1 MAVSDD
7 VTLPDWEARTPATTS
22 GGAPGTPA
30 GGAEAFRDALR
41 RSLRPIL
48 VLMLVGL
55 IAVNVLQQV
64 RGARYAATAHVLVS
78 PSQLSQILT
87 GTQPAFVDPQR
98 VQSTAAALAD
108 SPAVYREAAR
118 DRSLGSPAQLQDA
131 TSVSSSTSDD
141 LLEFTTTESDRRRAV
156 EVVNAVAGA
165 YTRYR
170 GTIQDTSVREAIA
183 RVQQAITQAG
193 PADQPDLQRQLRRL
207 KTLETLSTSD
217 ATVVDG
223 ASTAEK
229 TSPRPLRDSIVGLSL
244 GLVIALIAV
253 AVREAIDTKVRND
266 AVVEEVLAAPIVGSI
281 GSLPRGTRLVRDGRR
296 EAGFADAYGLLAAQ
310 LTMLTSDKR
319 RRTPVVAITSALPGE
334 GKTTTAANVAVALA
348 RRGQRVLLADFD
360 FRKASLG
367 DVFDAPAEVPGAL
380 QVMRGARSLEDAV
393 WTVPVEEIWPHGS
406 EDLRHHSHLDG
417 SLRLLPA
424 GGPVGLENTGQ
435 PAELAWLMRQMRSLA
450 DIVIVDTPAA
460 LLTVEMAEISRLVD
474 RILVVVRQGRIT
486 QRSLRALARQMNGWE
501 AEVAGVVMTDTPVS
515 GDRYAAYG
523 GYASYGD

>member
-1 MAVSDD
+1 MAVTD
-7 VTLPDWEARTPATTS
+7 VTASEWETRSPAATT
-22 GGAPGTPA
+22 GGSPPTPT

-48 VLMLVGL
+48 ILMVVGL
-55 IAVNVLQQV
+55 VAVNALEQA
-64 RGARYAATAHVLVS
+64 RGPRYAATAHVLVS

-98 VQSTAAALAD
+98 VQSTAQALAA

-118 DRSLGSPAQLQDA
+118 GRSLGTPDALQAA

-141 LLEFTTTESDRRRAV
+141 LLEFTTTERDPKRAV

-170 GTIQDTSVREAIA
+170 GTLQDTSVRQAIA
-183 RVQQAITQAG
+183 RVQQALA
-193 PADQPDLQRQLRRL
+193 QPGLGNQSELRRQLSRL
-207 KTLETLSTSD
+207 RLLETLSTSD

-223 ASTAEK
+223 ATAAAK

-253 AVREAIDTKVRND
+253 AVREAVDTKVRSD
-266 AVVEEVLAAPIVGSI
+266 GVVEETLGTSIVAAIS
-281 GSLPRGTRLVRDGRR
+281 SLPRGTRLIRDSRR

-310 LTMLTSDKR
+310 ITMMGGDR
-319 RRTPVVAITSALPGE
+319 RNRSPVIAITSALPGE

-367 DVFDAPAEVPGAL
+367 DVFDVPPDVSGAL
-380 QVMRGARSLEDAV
+380 QVMRGAGALEDAV
-393 WTVPVEEIWPHGS
+393 WRVPVEELAPHHAA
-406 EDLRHHSHLDG
+406 DDQQPPLDG

-424 GGPVGLENTGQ
+424 GGPVGLQDTGQ
-435 PAELAWLMRQMRSLA
+435 PAELSWLIRHMRSLA
-450 DIVIVDTPAA
+450 DIVIIDTPAA
-460 LLTVEMAEISRLVD
+460 LLTVEMVEISRLVD
-474 RILVVVRQGRIT
+474 RILIVVRQGRIT
-486 QRSLRALARQMNGWE
+486 QRSLRALSRQMRGWE
-501 AEVAGVVMTDTPVS
+501 AEVAGVVLTDTPNT
-515 GDRYAAYG
+515 GDRYASYG
-523 GYASYGD
+523 GYAAYGS